1 MSGGVKRVRRD
12 GVKEWLALRKDTFGF
27 ELAPLPQS
35 LQLPAA
41 ESALVPIRKSAGQAV
56 ASVDN

>member
-1 MSGGVKRVRRD
+1 MSGGVKRVRLD
-12 GVKEWLALRKDTFGF
+12 NVQDFLTLRKEVFGF

-41 ESALVPIRKSAGQAV
+41 ESQLKPIRPPTRPVKSAAT
-56 ASVDN
+56 S